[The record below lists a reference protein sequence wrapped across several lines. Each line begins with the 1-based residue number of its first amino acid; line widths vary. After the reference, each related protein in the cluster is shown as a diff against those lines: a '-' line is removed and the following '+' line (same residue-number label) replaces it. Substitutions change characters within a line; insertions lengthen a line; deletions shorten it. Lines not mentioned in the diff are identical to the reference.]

1 MAIGRR
7 RGRILAFQALYA
19 WDAGALAPVD
29 LLGFT
34 WIDKPEEALTEDD
47 FLFPRLLFLGSIEH
61 IAEIDSLISK
71 NLNNWD
77 FSRLKLVDKAILR
90 LSTYSLLFQKDTD
103 PKIVIN
109 EAVNIARDYGTDDSF
124 KFVNAVLD
132 SIKKERLDYSHEET
146 TC

>member
-19 WDAGALAPVD
+19 WDAGALAPTD
-29 LLGFT
+29 LLCFS
-34 WIDKPEEALTEDD
+34 WIDKPEEELTEDD

-61 IAEIDSLISK
+61 ITEIDALISK

-109 EAVNIARDYGTDDSF
+109 EAVNIARDYGTDDLF